1 MDNNS
6 KKIEDYLIT
15 SEPYYEPVGNEI
27 SIFESAYQNQLPVL
41 LKGPTGCGKT
51 RFMEHMRK
59 TSANHHQATVPNSVW
74 SVSW

>member
-27 SIFESAYQNQLPVL
+27 SIFESAYPVSYTHLTLPT
-41 LKGPTGCGKT
+41 K
-51 RFMEHMRK
+51 
-59 TSANHHQATVPNSVW
+59 A
-74 SVSW
+74 